1 MDKNYFAFKG
11 SGKHETAVAVHVASA
26 LQEFC
31 NQEPEF
37 EQAIEQSGKTFADC
51 LDSIC
56 KGIGSSIS
64 DLDLFTRAVKFYFP
78 VAAVRFHMTI
88 DLCGDNGAVDPPIT
102 MTKQD
107 KPEQHVSQRETA
119 MQLSLDSLLDF

>member
-37 EQAIEQSGKTFADC
+37 EQAIMQSGKTFADC
-51 LDSIC
+51 LHSIC
-56 KGIGSSIS
+56 KGIGQSIS
-64 DLDLFTRAVKFYFP
+64 DLEIYTRAVKFYFP
-78 VAAVRFHMTI
+78 VAAVRFRMEI

-107 KPEQHVSQRETA
+107 KPEP

>member
-1 MDKNYFAFKG
+1 MDKKYFAFKG

-31 NQEPEF
+31 DQEPEF
-37 EQAIEQSGKTFADC
+37 EQAIMQSGKTFADC
-51 LDSIC
+51 LHSIC
-56 KGIGSSIS
+56 KGIGQSIS
-64 DLDLFTRAVKFYFP
+64 DLEIYTRAVKFYFP

-107 KPEQHVSQRETA
+107 KPEP

>member
-1 MDKNYFAFKG
+1 MDKNYFVSLAKD
-11 SGKHETAVAVHVASA
+11 KYARAIAKPTADA
-26 LQEFC
+26 LTEFC
-31 NQEPEF
+31 RQEPEF
-37 EQAIEQSGKTFADC
+37 EQAIEQSGKSFDDC
-51 LDSIC
+51 LTAIT
-56 KGIGSSIS
+56 KGIGQSIS
-64 DLDLFTRAVKFYFP
+64 DLEIYTRAVKFYFP

-107 KPEQHVSQRETA
+107 KPEQ

>member
-1 MDKNYFAFKG
+1 MDKSYFDVKPKG
-11 SGKHETAVAVHVASA
+11 RHAQVLAKPTANA
-26 LQEFC
+26 LMEFC
-31 NQEPEF
+31 RQEPEF
-37 EQAIEQSGKTFADC
+37 EQAIEQSGKTFDDC
-51 LDSIC
+51 LTAIT
-56 KGIGSSIS
+56 KGIGQSIS
-64 DLDLFTRAVKFYFP
+64 DLEIYTRAVKFYFP

-107 KPEQHVSQRETA
+107 KLEQRETA

>member
-1 MDKNYFAFKG
+1 MDKQYFTYKG
-11 SGKHETAVAVHVASA
+11 GGRHEQAVANSVAAA

-37 EQAIEQSGKTFADC
+37 EQAITQSGKTFGDC
-51 LDSIC
+51 LHDIC
-56 KGIGSSIS
+56 KGIGGAIS
-64 DLDLFTRAVKFYFP
+64 DLELYSRAVRFYFP
-78 VAAVRFHMTI
+78 VASVRFHMTI

-107 KPEQHVSQRETA
+107 KPEP

>member
-1 MDKNYFAFKG
+1 MDKEYFKFTGKG
-11 SGKHETAVAVHVASA
+11 RYETAVAIHVASA

-31 NQEPEF
+31 DQEPEF
-37 EQAIEQSGKTFADC
+37 EQAIVQSGKTFADC
-51 LDSIC
+51 LTEIC

-64 DLDLFTRAVKFYFP
+64 DLEIYSRAVKFYFP

-102 MTKQD
+102 QHKQD
-107 KPEQHVSQRETA
+107 KPEP